1 MNTALI
7 TAAASILAVGIGFM
21 LTHWSAVRNGRHRDQ
36 LARVQTQLSQLYGPM
51 YAMTQSNGIAYRAMR
66 DRYDPE
72 GLFDQRTSESI
83 KRIDANQR
91 EIYRLWM
98 TSVLQPT
105 SRKVCDLL
113 LTHAHLLLDETM
125 PECAMKYFT
134 HVRGYEVVLARWEA
148 GEHAELFSLIPYP
161 QEFTDY
167 IAESFEKLQVRQ
179 SQLLANRR
187 SRTARRLVPATTDQT
202 RLSGRTQVSMA
213 AESDQQPY
221 GI

>member
-7 TAAASILAVGIGFM
+7 TATASILAVGIGFL
-21 LTHWSAVRNGRHRDQ
+21 LTHWSTARNNRHRDQ

-72 GLFDQRTSESI
+72 GLFDQRTPESI
-83 KRIDANQR
+83 EQIDKNQR

-105 SRKVCDLL
+105 SRTVCDLL
-113 LTHAHLLLDETM
+113 LTHAHLLLDEAM

-134 HVRGYEVVLARWEA
+134 HVRGYEVVLAQWEA
-148 GEHAELFSLIPYP
+148 GEYAELFSLVPYP

-167 IAESFEKLQVRQ
+167 VAESFKTLQAQQ

-187 SRTARRLVPATTDQT
+187 SRTTKAIPVITNQK
-202 RLSGRTQVSMA
+202 S
-213 AESDQQPY
+213 
-221 GI
+221 

>member
-7 TAAASILAVGIGFM
+7 TATASILAVGIGFL
-21 LTHWSAVRNGRHRDQ
+21 LTHWSTARNNRHRDQ

-72 GLFDQRTSESI
+72 GLFDQRTPESMEQ
-83 KRIDANQR
+83 IDKNQR

-113 LTHAHLLLDETM
+113 LAHAHLLLDEAM

-134 HVRGYEVVLARWEA
+134 HVRGYEVVLAQWEA
-148 GEHAELFSLIPYP
+148 GEYAELFSLVPYP

-167 IAESFEKLQVRQ
+167 VAESFKTLQAQQ

-187 SRTARRLVPATTDQT
+187 SRT
-202 RLSGRTQVSMA
+202 SHN
-213 AESDQQPY
+213 
-221 GI
+221 